1 MRKLIFI
8 FICDEHLLVPYLY
21 RHVLGR
27 LLLRPISRNL
37 EHLTERKLNLRRKV
51 KGSTMYLLIAQA
63 P

>member
-27 LLLRPISRNL
+27 LLRPISRNL
-37 EHLTERKLNLRRKV
+37 AHLTERKLNLRRKV